1 MFKEIANNIT
11 YSSELFVKLSKI
23 ANLRVPLK
31 RVNNRSLFFIIKFY
45 KEMIGMAESVKIRRS
60 SNGTVNKKIK
70 KVKTK
75 NIKQN
80 KTKKVSPE
88 GFKRMSSILIWR

>member
-1 MFKEIANNIT
+1 
-11 YSSELFVKLSKI
+11 
-23 ANLRVPLK
+23 
-31 RVNNRSLFFIIKFY
+31 
-45 KEMIGMAESVKIRRS
+45 MAESTLKIRRS
-60 SNGTVNKKIK
+60 SNGNGNKKIK

-88 GFKRMSSILIWR
+88 GFSRIYNCY

>member
-1 MFKEIANNIT
+1 
-11 YSSELFVKLSKI
+11 
-23 ANLRVPLK
+23 
-31 RVNNRSLFFIIKFY
+31 
-45 KEMIGMAESVKIRRS
+45 MAESVKIRRS

-88 GFKRMSSILIWR
+88 DLKEY

>member
-1 MFKEIANNIT
+1 
-11 YSSELFVKLSKI
+11 
-23 ANLRVPLK
+23 
-31 RVNNRSLFFIIKFY
+31 
-45 KEMIGMAESVKIRRS
+45 MAESVKIRRS

-88 GFKRMSSILIWR
+88 GFKRILAFLFGDKIKLKTLL